1 MSSPPPADDVAADA
15 DADADEDADGDYAA
29 AAADADGCT
38 SIKSLCIIVPILTQ
52 SC

>member
-15 DADADEDADGDYAA
+15 DEDADGDYA